1 MGNLY
6 QYFSPLRLVG
16 SLAKKGCPMNTQP
29 IKLAS
34 KTTGSSGLALVGIFV
49 LTIFLS
55 ASLLFSVQ
63 PLFTKFTLPLLGGSS
78 NVWNTAMVFFQGT
91 LLCGY
96 IYAHLITKYF
106 PFFVQVVVHCIV
118 MAIGLIFLP
127 ISIATGWTPP
137 DSGFHAFWLI
147 GLFGFS
153 IGLPF
158 FAISANAPLL
168 QKWFSYTDHKN
179 ADDPYFLYAASN
191 AGSLLSLCLYPLL
204 FEPFLRLG
212 EQAKYWTYG
221 YIALIVLLVIL
232 SLIAHGRKANT
243 FTPTTE
249 KLLPPVK
256 ITPSKRLLWI
266 GLAFIPSSLML
277 GVTSH
282 MSNNIASAPFLWIIP
297 LVLYLLTFI
306 IVFATNPIV
315 STQQLKRLF
324 PYVIILAII
333 SGFVLKFWIFL
344 SISLSLVCY
353 FIIALMCHSRLSD
366 ERPTSENLTEFYIFM
381 SLGGVLGG
389 IFNALL
395 APIVFDRIY
404 EYLLVLLLADLAIPR
419 EGEAGK
425 KRNRASL
432 ILIVT
437 GSLCFISLQFLIDKN
452 INPYIAS
459 IIGAL
464 IMVAGITL
472 IQRNKKFVIPN
483 ILAVSAIFVS
493 LAPIYLTGLSRLV
506 HLDRS
511 FFGVIRVTADQSDHG
526 IKHRFRHGDTIH
538 NVQLQDEELKKIPL
552 AYYAPGNTFD
562 RAIQVARASKPSL
575 DLAVIGLGAGA
586 LACYERPDDN
596 WVYFEIDPAVVEM
609 ALDPK
614 LFSYMEKCSFDS
626 DIRIGD
632 ARLTLEG
639 LDDGSLDLIIVDAF
653 SSDAIPTHLLTRE
666 ALKLYRSKL
675 TPNGLIF
682 FHTSN
687 RLMDVS
693 SVVVRLAN
701 DAEMASKFIA
711 MRDFDEYEY
720 RELYHASTGVL
731 VGPKALINAGTSND
745 PNWVEFAPSKY
756 VKTWSDD
763 YSNIIGPM
771 IALFKRE
778 KNDESSD

>member
-1 MGNLY
+1 M
-6 QYFSPLRLVG
+6 
-16 SLAKKGCPMNTQP
+16 KTQQ
-29 IKLAS
+29 IKPAS
-34 KTTGSSGLALVGIFV
+34 ITNKSSGIALVGIFV

-106 PFFVQVVVHCIV
+106 QFIVQVVVHCLV
-118 MAIGLIFLP
+118 MALGLIFLP

-137 DSGFHAFWLI
+137 EGGFHAFWLI

-212 EQAKYWTYG
+212 AQAKYWTFG
-221 YIALIVLLVIL
+221 YIALIALLTVLA
-232 SLIAHGRKANT
+232 LITHGRKTNALK
-243 FTPTTE
+243 PETE
-249 KLLPPVK
+249 KNSTPAK
-256 ITPSKRLLWI
+256 ITGSKRLLWI

-324 PYVIILAII
+324 PYVIILAVI
-333 SGFVLKFWIFL
+333 SGFILKFWIFL
-344 SISLSLVCY
+344 SISLSLICY

-366 ERPTSENLTEFYIFM
+366 ERPTSKDLTEFYIFM

-389 IFNALL
+389 IFNALI
-395 APIVFDRIY
+395 APLVFDRIY

-425 KRNRASL
+425 KRKQASV
-432 ILIVT
+432 ILIAT
-437 GSLCFISLQFLIDKN
+437 GCICFMSLQFLIDKN
-452 INPYIAS
+452 INQYIAA

-483 ILAVSAIFVS
+483 ILAVCAVFVS
-493 LAPIYLTGLSRLV
+493 VAPIYLTGLSSLV

-538 NVQLQDEELKKIPL
+538 NIQLQKEELKGIPL

-562 RAIQVARASKPSL
+562 RAIRAARTSNSSLNVAA
-575 DLAVIGLGAGA
+575 IGLGAGA
-586 LACYERPDDN
+586 LACYEKPDDN

-614 LFSYMEKCSFDS
+614 LFSYMDQCSYNA
-626 DIRIGD
+626 DIRVGD

-639 LDDGSLDLIIVDAF
+639 LKNGSLDLIIVDAF

-666 ALKLYRSKL
+666 ALELYRSKL
-675 TPNGLIF
+675 TPDGLIF

-693 SVVVRLAN
+693 SVVVRLADDAQLSSRYIGMYDFEDYEFN
-701 DAEMASKFIA
+701 D
-711 MRDFDEYEY
+711 
-720 RELYHASTGVL
+720 LYLASTGVL
-731 VGPKALINAGTSND
+731 VGPSDLISSASAND
-745 PNWVEFAPSKY
+745 PNWVEYQPSKY

-771 IALFKRE
+771 IALRK
-778 KNDESSD
+778 K